1 MKKALAIGGLALALL
16 PASMMAVLAHEG
28 HDHGK
33 GMHGKMMSS
42 KAMKGMHGKTM
53 HGMHGKTMH
62 GQKGASKKSMGGAKP
77 MGGMKM

>member
-42 KAMKGMHGKTM
+42 KGMK
-53 HGMHGKTMH
+53 GMHGKTMH
-62 GQKGASKKSMGGAKP
+62 GQKGATKKSMGGAKP